1 MSEEIEDEE
10 TWEDEG
16 GSVREPRTPNPTPNE
31 GGAAAKPE
39 QEVDVAAGFIG
50 SGSCWYF

>member
-1 MSEEIEDEE
+1 MSDENDLEEGD
-10 TWEDEG
+10 WENEG
-16 GSVREPRTPNPTPNE
+16 GAGVREPRRPVRPPNTE
-31 GGAAAKPE
+31 GAE